1 MIHVTRKPAA
11 LVRKPSLVNSQAP
24 PYSAS
29 SMPWK
34 WHNIEVL
41 FLFQMTTWTA
51 VIQTYTMPAEMPAKR
66 TSPRNPFRGSNPQRR
81 PNIMPKICLS
91 ITSRVNA
98 WWNQLPDD
106 PSRWHQETPPCHSTP
121 IVGRTPCWSNCL
133 CLLLPCSEQS
143 MTLEFTVYWQTV
155 QPWFLNSLRAC
166 NTFYYRKIGPIP
178 KQSCPV
184 WF

>member
-1 MIHVTRKPAA
+1 MWRGSQRHWWGNLPWSIPKPHHT
-11 LVRKPSLVNSQAP
+11 LPHLCPENDIISKYFCISND
-24 PYSAS
+24 
-29 SMPWK
+29 
-34 WHNIEVL
+34 
-41 FLFQMTTWTA
+41 TTWTA

-81 PNIMPKICLS
+81 PNMMPKICLS
-91 ITSRVNA
+91 ITSRVKA

-106 PSRWHQETPPCHSTP
+106 PSRWHQETPPCHSTQ

-143 MTLEFTVYWQTV
+143 MTLEFTFYWQTV

-166 NTFYYRKIGPIP
+166 NTFRFRRIGPIP

-184 WF
+184 RF